1 MSPPPSDNSFDDE
14 QSFHEQISSLPMP
27 FKGDD
32 DSDSDSEV
40 EDALLGLVMDRSA
53 ASSTASLDMEQ
64 RLDAL
69 QRLNT
74 DLGRKLLEAERTLQN
89 RLAEH
94 EQELEDMQIRLE
106 EARSELSA
114 TKREEKELRSKEVRP
129 LAKSG
134 RQLFSLVLNNLFQRQ
149 NTTQIAALESEI
161 AKLQKSL
168 DSARSSYQS
177 LQKQYQEQCGTLTPR
192 WICSVLLIA
201 PHS

>member
-1 MSPPPSDNSFDDE
+1 MSPPPSDTSFEDE
-14 QSFHEQISSLPMP
+14 QPFHEQINSLQMP
-27 FKGDD
+27 RKDD
-32 DSDSDSEV
+32 DSDSDSDIDE
-40 EDALLGLVMDRSA
+40 ALLGLVMDRSA
-53 ASSTASLDMEQ
+53 ASSTVSMDMEQ

-94 EQELEDMQIRLE
+94 EQELEEMQSRLE

-129 LAKSG
+129 VSYVLCPDSG
-134 RQLFSLVLNNLFQRQ
+134 LMTGMQRQ
-149 NTTQIAALESEI
+149 NSTQIAALESEI

-168 DSARSSYQS
+168 DTARASYQS
-177 LQKQYQEQCGTLTPR
+177 LQKQYQEQCCMFTCQTPFG
-192 WICSVLLIA
+192 SQL
-201 PHS
+201 